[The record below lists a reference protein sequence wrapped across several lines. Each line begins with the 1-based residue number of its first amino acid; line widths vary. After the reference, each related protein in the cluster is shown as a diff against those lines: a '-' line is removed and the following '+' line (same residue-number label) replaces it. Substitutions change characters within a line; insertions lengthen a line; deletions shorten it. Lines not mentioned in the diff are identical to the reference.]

1 MNFPKTNNLGQF
13 YFYFN
18 RGGLVNGRIDK
29 RTHYTDRIIMNYV
42 YVYVYTLIESPISW
56 YIPKTFPKHLSP
68 RKHTTAKSDGLS
80 PAEKLR

>member
-1 MNFPKTNNLGQF
+1 MT
-13 YFYFN
+13 
-18 RGGLVNGRIDK
+18 
-29 RTHYTDRIIMNYV
+29 YTPCVYIYIYISYLYRIIMNYV